1 MKNIA
6 TFSGFAALCAAILFL
21 GAGHGALRAQA
32 PTDAVPAKA
41 ATAEELGQIE
51 LLKSYLRAQEQLH
64 AAQLALANNRVEAE
78 ATARA
83 QAAVIAQKIDALK
96 SAMDA
101 ERERQQ
107 AELRRV
113 NAERERE
120 QAEAQ
125 RANRTVLWI
134 AATFGCVGLLA
145 MLFTPLF
152 QSRAINRLVE
162 AAARR
167 PQLSAPTP
175 QGLLAGDASAA
186 SEQTVALSNQ
196 RLLTVIDRM
205 ERRILELEHTAI
217 PAVHP
222 LPPVSV
228 APSNGNSTNG
238 NPPNGSEPA
247 RRANAASDQ
256 AAWIGVLL
264 SKGKLMLAANKAK
277 EAIVS
282 YDEILKFDEQHTEA
296 LVRKGVA
303 LERLK
308 QDHEALRCYDRAI
321 EIDRKMTLAYLYK
334 GGVCN
339 RLQRYEEA
347 LECYEQAL
355 HAEEDGKA
363 AHA

>member
-6 TFSGFAALCAAILFL
+6 TFSGFAALCAAIFFL
-21 GAGHGALRAQA
+21 VAGSALRAQTA
-32 PTDAVPAKA
+32 GDAAAKA
-41 ATAEELGQIE
+41 PTAEELSQIE

-64 AAQLALANNRVEAE
+64 AAQLALANNRIEAE
-78 ATARA
+78 ASARA
-83 QAAVIAQKIDALK
+83 QAAAIAQKIDGLK
-96 SAMDA
+96 AAMDA

-107 AELRRV
+107 TELRRV
-113 NAERERE
+113 NTERERE

-125 RANRTVLWI
+125 RTNRTVLWI
-134 AATFGCVGLLA
+134 AATFSCVGLLA
-145 MLFTPLF
+145 MLFAPLF
-152 QSRAINRLVE
+152 QSRALNRLVE
-162 AAARR
+162 AAART
-167 PQLSAPTP
+167 PQLSSSAPP
-175 QGLLAGDASAA
+175 ALLPGDAGA
-186 SEQTVALSNQ
+186 SSEHAVALSNQ
-196 RLLTVIDRM
+196 RLLGVIDRM

-222 LPPVSV
+222 PTAAVV
-228 APSNGNSTNG
+228 APSNGNSANE
-238 NPPNGSEPA
+238 NLANASDPS
-247 RRANAASDQ
+247 RRATAASDQ

-264 SKGKLMLAANKAK
+264 GKGKLMLAANKPR

-282 YDEILKFDEQHTEA
+282 YDEILKFDDRHTEA

-321 EIDRKMTLAYLYK
+321 EVDRKMTLAYLYK

-347 LECYEQAL
+347 VECYEHAL
-355 HAEEDGKA
+355 HAEEDGNSGQA
-363 AHA
+363 